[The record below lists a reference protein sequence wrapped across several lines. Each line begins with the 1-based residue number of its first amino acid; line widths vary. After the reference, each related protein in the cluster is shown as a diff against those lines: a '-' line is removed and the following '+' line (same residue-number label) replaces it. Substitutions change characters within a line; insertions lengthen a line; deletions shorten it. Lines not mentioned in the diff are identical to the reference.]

1 MKQRT
6 DKSMIGLI
14 IGSCAIGLA
23 GALCVGMLT
32 CNALGHA
39 VTAHA
44 YAIHS
49 QQTALAQK
57 YKTGIDDY
65 NYRVAKAKAER
76 DAREKAEHA
85 ARQKTEGKAAPG
97 TGIELPKDKK
107 TESLDSLEV
116 AGVDT
121 SHIVRKADGTMVYMI
136 QPGDTLTSISATL
149 GYSVDELANFNQ
161 IRNVNLIY
169 ANSALRVPKG

>member
-1 MKQRT
+1 MKQHT
-6 DKSMIGLI
+6 DKSTIGFI
-14 IGSCAIGLA
+14 IGGLVVGLS

-32 CNALGHA
+32 YNAFDGVA
-39 VTAHA
+39 VAHA
-44 YAIHS
+44 DAVYN

-57 YKTGIDDY
+57 YKNGIDDY
-65 NYRVAKAKAER
+65 NARLAKAKAER
-76 DAREKAEHA
+76 ASRKKAKHSL
-85 ARQKTEGKAAPG
+85 
-97 TGIELPKDKK
+97 GIELPKDKK

-161 IRNVNLIY
+161 IRDVNLIY
-169 ANSALRVPKG
+169 ADSALRVPKGN

>member
-1 MKQRT
+1 MKKQT
-6 DKSMIGLI
+6 DKSTIGLV
-14 IGSCAIGLA
+14 IGSSVIGLA
-23 GALCVGMLT
+23 GVLCVGMLT
-32 CNALGHA
+32 LNALGTA

-44 YAIHS
+44 DAIYS

-57 YKTGIDDY
+57 YKTGIDNY
-65 NYRVAKAKAER
+65 NDRVAKAA
-76 DAREKAEHA
+76 AEHVA
-85 ARQKTEGKAAPG
+85 HEEAESSV
-97 TGIELPKDKK
+97 GIALPKGKK

-121 SHIVRKADGTMVYMI
+121 SHIFQKDDGTMVYMI

-169 ANSALRVPKG
+169 ANSALRVPKGN